1 VCLRAS
7 FVSFQL
13 GPGTW
18 LSLDPIHEQL
28 KVLEPTMED
37 EKLIAYHEQLK
48 ASAPKGKA
56 GGLGFMVK
64 GMVGNRAAV
73 CAPSSAHA
81 NPPPALARC

>member
-1 VCLRAS
+1 
-7 FVSFQL
+7 
-13 GPGTW
+13 
-18 LSLDPIHEQL
+18 
-28 KVLEPTMED
+28 MED